1 MSHHDDIELARRAKE
16 ALSNPA
22 LEAAF
27 ARYREKIVDEL
38 QKADPREVA
47 FVMTLK
53 RHLSSLSV
61 VRKNLEI
68 MMADGAEAKQKLDF
82 ERTLTERAQAA
93 LRRKR

>member
-1 MSHHDDIELARRAKE
+1 MSHHDDIELGRRAKE
-16 ALSNPA
+16 ALANPA

-27 ARYREKIVDEL
+27 ARYKEKIVDEL
-38 QKADPREVA
+38 QKADPREVS

-68 MMADGAEAKQKLDF
+68 MVADGAEARQKLDY
-82 ERTLTERAQAA
+82 EQSLIERAQAK
-93 LRRKR
+93 LRKR